1 MCNTY
6 IHYGS
11 NQFEHSLFCPIRNI
25 QYSNKPNGGL
35 WASPIDAEY
44 GWKEWCNDNSF
55 RECKE
60 DVSFKFVLADSSRV
74 IHIRSYKDIDE
85 LPLFPKQFGWALPDF
100 EKAYYLGIDA
110 IELHLSEDESPD
122 GMNGLYWL
130 LYGWDCDSILILN
143 PKIVIPI

>member
-1 MCNTY
+1 M
-6 IHYGS
+6 
-11 NQFEHSLFCPIRNI
+11 
-25 QYSNKPNGGL
+25 
-35 WASPIDAEY
+35 
-44 GWKEWCNDNSF
+44 
-55 RECKE
+55 
-60 DVSFKFVLADSSRV
+60 
-74 IHIRSYKDIDE
+74 
-85 LPLFPKQFGWALPDF
+85 PDF